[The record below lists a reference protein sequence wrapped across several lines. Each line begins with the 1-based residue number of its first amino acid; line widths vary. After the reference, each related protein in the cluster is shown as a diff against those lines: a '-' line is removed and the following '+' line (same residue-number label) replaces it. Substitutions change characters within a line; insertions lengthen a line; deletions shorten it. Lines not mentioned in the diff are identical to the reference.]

1 MASLTK
7 SHPSPSV
14 DLTLLE
20 ICLPFRPF
28 FIAGNPSVLPPDLHC
43 RKSVIPSARSSLP
56 EIRLIFRSF
65 FIAGNPSALLLI
77 LHCWKSVCS
86 SVHSLLPEICLP
98 FRPFFIAGNPS
109 ALPPDLPYRK
119 SVRPSARSSLPEIR
133 LPFRPFFITGRL
145 PLLTV
150 TERTPGSV
158 SNSRLISFTSC
169 LPLMPPTVKQAFALV
184 ICHHPGVSMGESSR
198 SIPIEGLFGCGE
210 RQVFPLTSQMG
221 AKENTGGPHSLSVQF

>member
-20 ICLPFRPF
+20 ICLPFRLI
-28 FIAGNPSVLPPDLHC
+28 FIAGNLSSLPPDLHC
-43 RKSVIPSARSSLP
+43 QKSVIPSARSSLP

-98 FRPFFIAGNPS
+98 FRPFFI
-109 ALPPDLPYRK
+109 
-119 SVRPSARSSLPEIR
+119 
-133 LPFRPFFITGRL
+133 TGRL

-169 LPLMPPTVKQAFALV
+169 LPLMPPTVKQALAFVIVITPALV
-184 ICHHPGVSMGESSR
+184 WVKFQHLWYKKQQEA
-198 SIPIEGLFGCGE
+198 L
-210 RQVFPLTSQMG
+210 
-221 AKENTGGPHSLSVQF
+221 

>member
-43 RKSVIPSARSSLP
+43 RKSVCSSAHSSLL

-109 ALPPDLPYRK
+109 ALPPDLPCRK
-119 SVRPSARSSLPEIR
+119 SVRPSARSSLPEICH
-133 LPFRPFFITGRL
+133 PFRPFFITGRL

-169 LPLMPPTVKQAFALV
+169 LPLMPPTVKQALAFVIVITPALV
-184 ICHHPGVSMGESSR
+184 WVKFQHLWYKKQQEA
-198 SIPIEGLFGCGE
+198 L
-210 RQVFPLTSQMG
+210 
-221 AKENTGGPHSLSVQF
+221 

>member
-28 FIAGNPSVLPPDLHC
+28 FIAGNLSSLPPDLHC
-43 RKSVIPSARSSLP
+43 RKSVCSSAHSSLL

-98 FRPFFIAGNPS
+98 FRPFFI
-109 ALPPDLPYRK
+109 
-119 SVRPSARSSLPEIR
+119 
-133 LPFRPFFITGRL
+133 TGRL

-169 LPLMPPTVKQAFALV
+169 LPLMPPTVKQALAFVIVITPALV
-184 ICHHPGVSMGESSR
+184 WVKFQHLWYKKQQEA
-198 SIPIEGLFGCGE
+198 L
-210 RQVFPLTSQMG
+210 
-221 AKENTGGPHSLSVQF
+221 

>member
-1 MASLTK
+1 M
-7 SHPSPSV
+7 P
-14 DLTLLE
+14 E
-20 ICLPFRPF
+20 ICL
-28 FIAGNPSVLPPDLHC
+28 L
-43 RKSVIPSARSSLP
+43 
-56 EIRLIFRSF
+56 FRSF
-65 FIAGNPSALLLI
+65 FIAGNPSDLSLI
-77 LHCWKSVCS
+77 LHCRKSVCS
-86 SVHSLLPEICLP
+86 SAHSSLLEICLF
-98 FRPFFIAGNPS
+98 FRPFFITGNLS
-109 ALPPDLPYRK
+109 ALPPILHCRK

-198 SIPIEGLFGCGE
+198 SIPIEGLFGCRE
-210 RQVFPLTSQMG
+210 RLVSRFHHRWAQRERRSAQPECSVSILLRSSPPRID
-221 AKENTGGPHSLSVQF
+221 NHSSD

>member
-43 RKSVIPSARSSLP
+43 RKSVCSSAHSSLL

-65 FIAGNPSALLLI
+65 FIAGNPSAL
-77 LHCWKSVCS
+77 
-86 SVHSLLPEICLP
+86 
-98 FRPFFIAGNPS
+98 
-109 ALPPDLPYRK
+109 PPDLPCRK

-169 LPLMPPTVKQAFALV
+169 LPLMPPTVKQALAFVIVITPALV
-184 ICHHPGVSMGESSR
+184 WVKFQHLWYKKQQEA
-198 SIPIEGLFGCGE
+198 L
-210 RQVFPLTSQMG
+210 
-221 AKENTGGPHSLSVQF
+221 

>member
-28 FIAGNPSVLPPDLHC
+28 FIAGNPSVLPPDPHC
-43 RKSVIPSARSSLP
+43 RKSICPSAHSSLP
-56 EIRLIFRSF
+56 EICLPFRPI
-65 FIAGNPSALLLI
+65 FIAGNLSSLPPI
-77 LHCWKSVCS
+77 LHSWKSVCS

-109 ALPPDLPYRK
+109 ALPPDLPCRK

-169 LPLMPPTVKQAFALV
+169 LPLMPPTVKQALAFVIVITPALV
-184 ICHHPGVSMGESSR
+184 WVKFQHLWYKKQQEA
-198 SIPIEGLFGCGE
+198 L
-210 RQVFPLTSQMG
+210 
-221 AKENTGGPHSLSVQF
+221 